1 MSPRTC
7 RWRSA
12 HAPACRG
19 SCVVARTVCHQSPAR
34 NRGPLFEA
42 AVGSSGAA
50 GQRGGDPPAAD
61 GPEVD
66 EILEFVTGRTLEMTG
81 ADLVVLAL
89 PGEGHPAADNQ
100 TRRRERRRPAPVT
113 ECDSVLGPTSRGSP
127 ILCSL
132 AAVLSAC
139 SPATYS
145 PVLFPVR
152 LLAALTP
159 AQAILAGDSVFFG
172 LRLGRQG
179 GGPHARAGRSW
190 HGAWSFF
197 SGPLVSAGRAV
208 RVGLNQQHCALT
220 VILYQTGLPRPWSA
234 LTTQR
239 ICRGRCAGPGSRTG
253 SAQQRTDAGLC
264 RAAG

>member
-139 SPATYS
+139 SPNAYS

-179 GGPHARAGRSW
+179 GGPHARAAGRGTARGRSSLGHW
-190 HGAWSFF
+190 SARAAPSGA
-197 SGPLVSAGRAV
+197 GAVVEVGGEGGVAASAHFPAQR
-208 RVGLNQQHCALT
+208 RVG
-220 VILYQTGLPRPWSA
+220 
-234 LTTQR
+234 
-239 ICRGRCAGPGSRTG
+239 
-253 SAQQRTDAGLC
+253 
-264 RAAG
+264 